1 MYMRIREITQLTEAD
16 TPAQQAA
23 QRAGL
28 GRPGSL
34 TKPSR
39 ESVKALVM
47 KQLPRYAK
55 KSIPVLGW
63 AYMLYDLYVR
73 VVEEKDYK
81 GAMFSLG
88 VDTVTAIVSVFTGV
102 GGFAVQMAGIA
113 GLVARDTYGQHFCLD
128 PKTGQPIDCIPGNK
142 NNIPLQWED
151 DNLPGYKER
160 HAEWLEMVTSV
171 LNDMAND
178 IVSMLPKDT
187 AKISGA
193 QGAANARNAIR
204 DIDTSGNPS
213 PYLHPERYPK

>member
-1 MYMRIREITQLTEAD
+1 
-16 TPAQQAA
+16 
-23 QRAGL
+23 
-28 GRPGSL
+28 
-34 TKPSR
+34 
-39 ESVKALVM
+39 
-47 KQLPRYAK
+47 
-55 KSIPVLGW
+55 
-63 AYMLYDLYVR
+63 MLYDLYVR

-88 VDTVTAIVSVFTGV
+88 VDTVTAFVSVFTGV

-128 PKTGQPIDCIPGNK
+128 PKTGQPMKCITGNK

-160 HAEWLEMVTSV
+160 RAAYLEMVTSI
-171 LNDMAND
+171 LNQMAED

-193 QGAANARNAIR
+193 QGAANARNALKNSN
-204 DIDTSGNPS
+204 TAGNPS
-213 PYLHPERYPK
+213 PALHPERYPK

>member
-1 MYMRIREITQLTEAD
+1 MYMRIREITQLTEAV

-28 GRPGSL
+28 GSL
-34 TKPSR
+34 AALNR
-39 ESVKALVM
+39 EQVKASVLA
-47 KQLPRYAK
+47 QLPRYAK
-55 KSIPVLGW
+55 KSIPIFGW

-81 GAMFSLG
+81 GAMMSLG
-88 VDTVTAIVSVFTGV
+88 VDSLAAVAAVFTGGV
-102 GGFAVQMAGIA
+102 GGFLVQIA
-113 GLVARDTYGQHFCLD
+113 GVAALVARDTYGQHFCLD
-128 PKTGQPIDCIPGNK
+128 PKTGQPMKCITGNK

-160 HAEWLEMVTSV
+160 HAEYLEMVTSI
-171 LNDMAND
+171 LNQMAED

-193 QGAANARNAIR
+193 QGAANARNALKNSN
-204 DIDTSGNPS
+204 TAGNPS
-213 PYLHPERYPK
+213 PALHPERYPK

>member
-1 MYMRIREITQLTEAD
+1 MKIREITQLTEAD

-28 GRPGSL
+28 GSL
-34 TKPSR
+34 AALNR
-39 ESVKALVM
+39 ERVKASVLA
-47 KQLPRYAK
+47 QLPRYAK
-55 KSIPVLGW
+55 KSIPIFGW

-88 VDTVTAIVSVFTGV
+88 VDTVTAFVSVFTGV

-128 PKTGQPIDCIPGNK
+128 PKTGQPMKCITGNK

-160 HAEWLEMVTSV
+160 RAAYLEMVTSI
-171 LNDMAND
+171 LNQMAED

-193 QGAANARNAIR
+193 QGAANARNALKNSN
-204 DIDTSGNPS
+204 TAGNPS
-213 PYLHPERYPK
+213 PALHPERYPK